1 MIKYN
6 RFLLLSAFFIV
17 FFVGR
22 IGNAEESIIELTPLQ
37 IENLGIKLGKLEP
50 ASQIPLFSAPA
61 KVSVPPS
68 HEYVVSSSQAGLIVK
83 MNASLGD
90 KVAKGD
96 LLAVIKSPDFLT
108 LQSNYLKAVG
118 ALKLATATYNRDKKL
133 LKEGVVSGRNEQ
145 ESYSGYKTAWVE
157 ANEAKQLLG
166 FAGMDEAEFKK
177 LDSTGQLASQVNIRS
192 PIAGRILE
200 RLAVTGGRVDNQ
212 TPLYRIANLD
222 ELWLEIN
229 SPQEQIGD
237 LKIGD
242 NVLVEN
248 TTAVAE
254 IKVLGQSVNPENQTM
269 MARAIVKNYPLTL
282 RVGQK
287 VMVQHLQTTDAET
300 YKLPD
305 TAIAHNHG
313 KTYDFI
319 KENNGFKVSEV
330 TILGKQ
336 ADGSVVTGG
345 FSGNEEIALNNV
357 VTLKAKWLGLGAEE

>member
-6 RFLLLSAFFIV
+6 RFLLLSAFFII

-22 IGNAEESIIELTPLQ
+22 TSNAEEINIELTPLQ

-212 TPLYRIANLD
+212 APLYRIANLD

-229 SPQEQIGD
+229 IPQEHIRD
-237 LKIGD
+237 LKPGD
-242 NVLVEN
+242 PVVVEN
-248 TTAVAE
+248 GLGHAI
-254 IKVLGQSVNPENQTM
+254 IKILGENINPETQTVP
-269 MARAIVKNYPLTL
+269 ARAILTDGPAKL
-282 RVGQK
+282 RIGQK
-287 VMVQHLQTTDAET
+287 VTVQVIESDNRQA

-305 TAIAHNHG
+305 SAIARYEG
-313 KTYDFI
+313 KAYIFI
-319 KENNGFKVSEV
+319 RNQKGFKVEEIS
-330 TILGKQ
+330 ILGQ
-336 ADGSVVTGG
+336 QPGITVINGS
-345 FSGNEEIALNNV
+345 FSGEEEIAIDNAVL
-357 VTLKAKWLGLGAEE
+357 LKANWLGLGSDE